1 MSEADSVRILIL
13 DNRISIAATA
23 LYCYDKILTAE
34 QEVNLIWRRKNS
46 GIVIPAI
53 YATMHI
59 CTALYLI
66 ITVFVPSNIPCE
78 GVFILNVVVDIAICA
93 LYLAWGVA
101 SALRVYA
108 IGGLDLVLPSVIMFF
123 SLVPVAANIY
133 NATSLVQMS
142 LPPTNS
148 CVYFSNTPVYAQA
161 IEIVTRACSTFADAL
176 VLIATWRIN
185 GGIKKLARQMN
196 VNVSLTSLLLRDGT
210 IYFCTLLVANVV
222 VLTSYIQNVSFSD
235 DSEVAV
241 LVLVLTTI
249 LLSRLFLN
257 LREAALGSETAS
269 LSQDTRMSDARFSR
283 VLGPLGNSLDDGL
296 TFFAESDTDVLDSV
310 HDEDGRD
317 FGDSSVEHILRSA
330 SSDTDHRVGGV
341 VSANDRT
348 ERSHEA

>member
-123 SLVPVAANIY
+123 SLVPVAANIVRGFHGFTSVYMLMSGHQY
-133 NATSLVQMS
+133 NATSLVRMS

-148 CVYFSNTPVYAQA
+148 YVSQTMLASACVFDGAALPVV
-161 IEIVTRACSTFADAL
+161 EIVTRACSTFADAL

-196 VNVSLTSLLLRDGT
+196 VNVSLTSLLLRDGAPT
-210 IYFCTLLVANVV
+210 VQERQIAG
-222 VLTSYIQNVSFSD
+222 
-235 DSEVAV
+235 
-241 LVLVLTTI
+241 
-249 LLSRLFLN
+249 LN
-257 LREAALGSETAS
+257 A
-269 LSQDTRMSDARFSR
+269 DA
-283 VLGPLGNSLDDGL
+283 
-296 TFFAESDTDVLDSV
+296 T
-310 HDEDGRD
+310 
-317 FGDSSVEHILRSA
+317 
-330 SSDTDHRVGGV
+330 
-341 VSANDRT
+341 
-348 ERSHEA
+348 